1 MNKNLNDYLG
11 LFLRSFLQGLVIIGP
26 VAATVW
32 IIWYIVSSIDNI
44 IPSIAEKFPGLIFI
58 LVISSTALIGWLG
71 NKFLLGRILVDSMDY
86 LLEHTPGIKFIYT
99 SLKDVMS
106 SFVGDKK
113 KFNIPVLIKTNDSPE
128 VWRVG
133 FLTQKEVSI
142 MGLQEHVSV
151 YLPHSYAVSGWVVL
165 VESKNVKLL
174 ENINAADAMKFAVS
188 GGVAGFPN
196 DIVVKKE
203 TNLG

>member
-71 NKFLLGRILVDSMDY
+71 NKFLLGRILVDSIDY

>member
-1 MNKNLNDYLG
+1 MNKNINDYLG

-71 NKFLLGRILVDSMDY
+71 NKFLLGRILVDSIDY